1 MPDIIAASCR
11 RTCAKSE
18 ALPIRRTLHLSCLL
32 LTVFVL
38 TLLAGCTAPPPP
50 DAEDEALL
58 RDFRS
63 LAFQTERPVLGN
75 DGRLRPRR
83 DHLAKWTI
91 PVRAALVDGDSED
104 LRAPVPPSFR
114 RLAEAHLEDLAG
126 LTGLEIS
133 SAPAS
138 RANLLIFLAA
148 DPFAAARRHVG
159 LFAHKIADRA
169 SYEAL
174 LAEME
179 RSANCFGFLWGGW
192 PSGRSIDFAVAFIRA
207 DRGARTI
214 EGCLVQEVTQI
225 LGAMNDLAPTAD
237 SVFSD
242 SGRQV
247 ALTARDR
254 LLIRMLYDARLKPG
268 MGWAEAEPLARE
280 ALRELRRGG

>member
-11 RTCAKSE
+11 RTLAKSE
-18 ALPIRRTLHLSCLL
+18 AQPIRRTLRLSCLL
-32 LTVFVL
+32 LT
-38 TLLAGCTAPPPP
+38 LLAACAAPPPP
-50 DAEDEALL
+50 DPEEEALL

-75 DGRLRPRR
+75 DGRPRPRR
-83 DHLAKWTI
+83 DHLAKWTV
-91 PVRAALVDGDSED
+91 PVRFALVDGDSED
-104 LRAPVPPSFR
+104 LRAPPPSFR

-126 LTGLEIS
+126 LTGLEV
-133 SAPAS
+133 APAPLS
-138 RANLLIFLAA
+138 RANLLIFLAK
-148 DPFAAARRHVG
+148 DPFAAARRHRG
-159 LFAHKIADRA
+159 LFAHKIADRP

-174 LAEME
+174 LREME
-179 RSANCFGFLWGGW
+179 RTATCFGFLWGGW

-214 EGCLVQEVTQI
+214 EGCLVQEVTQV
-225 LGAMNDLAPTAD
+225 LGPMNDLAPTAD

-254 LLIRMLYDARLKPG
+254 LLIRMLYDGRLRPG
-268 MGWAEAEPLARE
+268 MGWAEVEPLARA

>member
-1 MPDIIAASCR
+1 MPDIIAASRR

-18 ALPIRRTLHLSCLL
+18 ALPIRRALHLSCLL
-32 LTVFVL
+32 LT
-38 TLLAGCTAPPPP
+38 LLAGCAAPAPPEP
-50 DAEDEALL
+50 EEEALL
-58 RDFRS
+58 QDFHT
-63 LAFQTERPVLGN
+63 LAFQTARPVLGS
-75 DGRLRPRR
+75 DGRPRPRR

-91 PVRAALVDGDSED
+91 PVRVALVDGDSED

-133 SAPAS
+133 SAQVS
-138 RANLLIFLAA
+138 QANLLVFLGA

-179 RSANCFGFLWGGW
+179 RSATCFGFLWGGW
-192 PSGRSIDFAVAFIRA
+192 PSGRSIDFAVAFVRA

-214 EGCLVQEVTQI
+214 EGCLVQEVTQV
-225 LGAMNDLAPTAD
+225 LGPMNDLAPTAD

-254 LLIRMLYDARLKPG
+254 LLIRMLYDARLSPG

>member
-1 MPDIIAASCR
+1 MPDIIAASRR
-11 RTCAKSE
+11 RTLAKSE
-18 ALPIRRTLHLSCLL
+18 ALPIRRVLQLSCLL
-32 LTVFVL
+32 LT
-38 TLLAGCTAPPPP
+38 LLAACAAPAPPDP
-50 DAEDEALL
+50 EEEALL
-58 RDFRS
+58 QDFRS

-75 DGRLRPRR
+75 DGRPRPRR

-91 PVRAALVDGDSED
+91 PVRAALIDGDSED

-126 LTGLEIS
+126 LTGLEI
-133 SAPAS
+133 APAPVS
-138 RANLLIFLAA
+138 RANLLIFLAT
-148 DPFAAARRHVG
+148 DPFAAARRHRG
-159 LFAHKIADRA
+159 LFTHKITDRA

-179 RSANCFGFLWGGW
+179 RTATCFGFLWGGW

-214 EGCLVQEVTQI
+214 EGCLVQEVTQV
-225 LGAMNDLAPTAD
+225 LGPMNDLALTSD

-268 MGWAEAEPLARE
+268 MGWTEAEPLARE
-280 ALRELRRGG
+280 ALAEFRRGG

>member
-1 MPDIIAASCR
+1 MPDIIAASR
-11 RTCAKSE
+11 QATPAKSE
-18 ALPIRRTLHLSCLL
+18 ALPIRRALHLSCLL
-32 LTVFVL
+32 LTILVL
-38 TLLAGCTAPPPP
+38 TLLAGCTVPPPSDP
-50 DAEDEALL
+50 QDEALL
-58 RDFRS
+58 QDFRS

-75 DGRLRPRR
+75 DGRPRPRR

-91 PVRAALVDGDSED
+91 PVRAALIDGDSED

-114 RLAEAHLEDLAG
+114 RLAEAHLDDLAG
-126 LTGLEIS
+126 LTGLEIAP
-133 SAPAS
+133 APAS
-138 RANLLIFLAA
+138 RANLLVFLAA
-148 DPFAAARRHVG
+148 DPFAAARRHRG
-159 LFAHKIADRA
+159 LFAHKITDRS

-179 RSANCFGFLWGGW
+179 RTATCFGFLWGGW

-207 DRGARTI
+207 DRGARTV
-214 EGCLVQEVTQI
+214 EGCLVQEVTQV
-225 LGAMNDLAPTAD
+225 LGPMNDLAPTAD

-280 ALRELRRGG
+280 ALAEFRRGG